1 MYENL
6 SSFKDRLIEEIEYHG
21 ISKTDFAERVGI
33 SLGTLNMYLYRNSIP
48 SADIAV
54 KLAHVLNT
62 TVEYLVTGRAN
73 SHSQSSDW
81 RKQEINTILNNM
93 NEKQLSSFLEITRA
107 YKNSHS

>member
-1 MYENL
+1 MNENL

-93 NEKQLSSFLEITRA
+93 NEKQLTSFLEITRA